1 MDLSNMTLIL
11 MKGFVLWRMVLNG
24 MECTKLIKMKTLILF
39 TTITL
44 AISCQLDTGFQDLT
58 PDDGHR
64 DHYYF
69 NTLKFEDAL
78 LIEPGLP
85 DTVFEISQPDYLI
98 DRSIF
103 TYDRKWYTTDTF
115 AFDPGDFDLVISTLT
130 GTILEAD
137 PKTTYPT
144 SDLSQIILG
153 NRIAWSR
160 AGKFWIVRWGTAW
173 IQISR
178 EKVGSGWFARW
189 KYTANAVWMEAKLKD
204 PDGDAS

>member
-1 MDLSNMTLIL
+1 MKNTALLL
-11 MKGFVLWRMVLNG
+11 MVSVNIVL
-24 MECTKLIKMKTLILF
+24 T
-39 TTITL
+39 
-44 AISCQLDTGFQDLT
+44 SCQPEGFQDLT

-64 DHYYF
+64 DHFYF
-69 NTLKFEDAL
+69 NSLKFEDAL
-78 LIEPGLP
+78 LVEPGLP
-85 DTVFEISQPDYLI
+85 DTVFEIEQPEYLI

-115 AFDPGDFDLVISTLT
+115 AFDPGDFELVISTLA

-160 AGKFWIVRWGTAW
+160 ANEFWIIRWGAAW

-178 EKVGSGWFARW
+178 EKVGSGWFSRW
-189 KYTANAVWMEAKLKD
+189 KYTANAVWMEGKVKEVK
-204 PDGDAS
+204 GDVS

>member
-1 MDLSNMTLIL
+1 MSKLYLIL
-11 MKGFVLWRMVLNG
+11 A
-24 MECTKLIKMKTLILF
+24 ILVG
-39 TTITL
+39 L
-44 AISCQLDTGFQDLT
+44 AISCQPEGFQDLT
-58 PDDGHR
+58 PDDGHQN
-64 DHYYF
+64 HFYF
-69 NTLKFEDAL
+69 NSLKFEDAL
-78 LIEPGLP
+78 LVEPGLP
-85 DTVFEISQPDYLI
+85 DTVFEINQPDYLV

-103 TYDRKWYTTDTF
+103 TYDRRWYTTDTF
-115 AFDPGDFDLVISTLT
+115 AFDPGDFELVISTLT

-160 AGKFWIVRWGTAW
+160 AGEFWIIRWGPAW

-178 EKVGSGWFARW
+178 EKVGGGWFSRW

-204 PDGDAS
+204 PEGDVS